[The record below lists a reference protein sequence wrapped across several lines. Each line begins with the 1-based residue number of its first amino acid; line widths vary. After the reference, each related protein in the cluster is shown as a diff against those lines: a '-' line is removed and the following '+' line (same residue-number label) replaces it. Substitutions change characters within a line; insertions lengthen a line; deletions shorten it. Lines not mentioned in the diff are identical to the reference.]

1 MKIGIITH
9 FYKSINYGGILQS
22 FALTKKLINLGYN
35 PEQLCYVMSL
45 KNLDKQC
52 FSVKGIVIKFYILI
66 KRAFRLNSQHLKDKS
81 VDKTLKSEAF
91 DEWSKKYINQ
101 STCIYTKKNIKK
113 SVDKYDVFI
122 TGSDQ
127 VWNYSWYDKNFFL
140 SFVPK
145 RKKKIAYAASIGH
158 SQLYGKQRKIFKRH
172 LKTFDA
178 VSVREKDAVQLI
190 KDISPVGA
198 NWVLDPV
205 FLLEKEEWLKVASPN
220 QIKGKYVFCYFL
232 HNNPKQMTLA
242 EEYAK
247 NMGLKIVFIADMFKE
262 IETSFGDIRIE
273 NAGPGQFLSLISC
286 ADVVFTDS
294 FHASAFS
301 CIFEKNFFVFGRNDA
316 KGMNKRI
323 ESLITLFECEDRF
336 CDSEEK
342 QNLNY
347 IVSVKTNIRNKELKK
362 FKDMLI
368 RSEEFLQNS
377 IGRR

>member
-9 FYKSINYGGILQS
+9 FYKSTNYGGILQS
-22 FALTKKLINLGYN
+22 YALVKKLELMGHDA
-35 PEQLCYVMSL
+35 EQLCYIMSIEKL
-45 KNLDKQC
+45 NEKRISFKKYKRKAYV
-52 FSVKGIVIKFYILI
+52 FI
-66 KRAFRLNSQHLKDKS
+66 KRVAKFILRYKSIIGITPKAKAFEL
-81 VDKTLKSEAF
+81 
-91 DEWSKKYINQ
+91 WSKSYINQ
-101 STCIYTKKNIKK
+101 SSNVYTTKNIKK

-273 NAGPGQFLSLISC
+273 NAGPGQFLSLINC

-301 CIFEKNFFVFGRNDA
+301 CIFEKNFFVFGRDDA

-347 IVSVKTNIRNKELKK
+347 IVSVTTNIRNKELKK

-368 RSEEFLQNS
+368 CSEEFLKNS